1 MATGH
6 GSMSFDETNSVQKSL
21 EISPSANANSS
32 PIYSGGKGKK
42 KSSAKAE
49 APAKADKMPGK
60 GK

>member
-21 EISPSANANSS
+21 EISPSANAASS
-32 PIYSGGKGKK
+32 PVYGGGMKK
-42 KSSAKAE
+42 KSSAKME
-49 APAKADKMPGK
+49 KPAKADKMAGK